1 MRSTCLALIL
11 VFLGLGLASCS
22 SRPPVDEN
30 VAKLEPADIDRL
42 CGAPWVGTLTYLDYT
57 SGQHTTIDSNVTV
70 RRVGSKPATWEVG
83 IGYSKEPHAD
93 ARELVGLSA
102 DGTMLGTERVIVMNR
117 SLEGQLRF
125 VTECDG
131 MDDNRQATFRF
142 EHDVSQQSYS
152 RRKMVKFAGT
162 SEWFERHIYRWSR

>member
-1 MRSTCLALIL
+1 MRSICLALIL
-11 VFLGLGLASCS
+11 AFLGLGMASCS

-30 VAKLEPADIDRL
+30 VARLEPADIDRL

-70 RRVGSKPATWEVG
+70 RRVESKPATWEVG

-93 ARELVGLSA
+93 ARELVSLSA
-102 DGTMLGTERVIVMNR
+102 DGTKLDSELVIVATR
-117 SLEGQLRF
+117 SPDGQLRF

-131 MDDNRQATFRF
+131 MDDNRPATFRF
-142 EHDVSQQSYS
+142 EHDVNARTYS
-152 RRKMVKFAGT
+152 RRKMVRLAGA